1 MSNPNS
7 MKKPLLV
14 TALILGMG
22 CYQAGAVK
30 TPTEYADGAFQSL
43 SPSGQYA
50 ISDQGFGI
58 VTIYDF
64 VNDKSYVYGEET
76 FSYSTGLGNAVSN
89 NGIVLA
95 STTNNTNAAYWSEG
109 KWIDLNVPNPNH
121 SNMANGITPD
131 GSRICG
137 SIGNAAMNPDE
148 DNTMLLPA
156 YWDRQADGSY
166 GECHTLPH
174 PDLDYTGRAPQYI
187 TAISISDDGKT
198 IAGLIT
204 DCPGQM
210 YYPIVYQQ
218 ADNGEWSYKILCED
232 KVKPATALPE
242 YPGESPAAPQATDY
256 MTDEAKAKW
265 EEDYKTW
272 QSNGYNPD
280 EYPVETGYMTE
291 EQQAK
296 YTADKASYD
305 VEFAEWDEKSNAY
318 YDAYYEY
325 QAGAPAFVFNAVL
338 LSPDGKTYL
347 ATNSV
352 EDPTSWAW
360 PPVTQDAPWAIDIA
374 TGEVSVLDFG
384 MSISPTQMPNS
395 TTVLAYT
402 GLYSLPS
409 TAYIIELDPANAE
422 NNTCTPLHE
431 WLSAKSDDLKEWMES
446 KLMHEV
452 ESYDDDYN
460 PVFDEYLFTG
470 MTLASS
476 DLSKLTFWHVVQWE
490 PYETQSM
497 AYLVDLN
504 EQSGLE
510 NTVADTKLR
519 VSFDASGNLCVGDG
533 VATVE
538 VFDLAG
544 RRVFNGTTG
553 KHSNELGAGVYV
565 VKATGLDGSS
575 NTSKVIK

>member
-1 MSNPNS
+1 

-14 TALILGMG
+14 TALILSMG
-22 CYQAGAVK
+22 CYQAGAFT
-30 TPTEYADGAFQSL
+30 TPKEYADGAFQSL
-43 SPSGQYA
+43 SPNGQYA
-50 ISDQGFGI
+50 VSDLGFGI

-64 VNDKSYVYGEET
+64 VNDKSYAYGEET
-76 FSYSTGLGNAVSN
+76 YSYSVGLGNAVSN

-95 STTNNTNAAYWSEG
+95 STSNNLDAAYWSDGE
-109 KWIDLNVPNPNH
+109 WVELNVPNANL
-121 SNMANGITPD
+121 SNMTNGVTPD

-148 DNTMLLPA
+148 DNIMLLPA
-156 YWDRQADGSY
+156 YWDRKADGSY

-174 PDLDYTGRAPQYI
+174 PNLDYTGRAPQYI

-198 IAGLIT
+198 IGGMIT
-204 DCPGQM
+204 DCAGQM
-210 YYPIVYQQ
+210 IYPIVYQQ
-218 ADNGEWSYKILCED
+218 ADNDEWSYKIRCED
-232 KVKPATALPE
+232 KVKPTTELPE
-242 YPGESPAAPQATDY
+242 YPGEFPAAPKATDY
-256 MTDEAKAKW
+256 MTDEAKANY
-265 EEDYKTW
+265 EADYSAW

-280 EYPVETGYMTE
+280 EFPVATDYMTE
-291 EQQAK
+291 EQQAQ
-296 YTADKASYD
+296 YAADTASYNALK
-305 VEFAEWDEKSNAY
+305 AEWEEKSNAY
-318 YDAYYEY
+318 YDAYAEY
-325 QAGAPAFVFNAVL
+325 LAGAPSFVFNAVR

-347 ATNSV
+347 VTNSV
-352 EDPTSWAW
+352 QDPDSWGW
-360 PPVTQDAPWAIDIA
+360 PPVSQDAPWAIDIA
-374 TGEVSVLDFG
+374 TDEVSVLDFG
-384 MSISPTQMPNS
+384 LSISPTQMPNS

-402 GLYSLPS
+402 GLYSMPS

-431 WLSAKSDDLKEWMES
+431 WLAAKSADLKDWMES
-446 KLMHEV
+446 TLMHEV
-452 ESYDDDYN
+452 ESYDEDYN

-470 MTLASS
+470 MALASS

-490 PYETQSM
+490 PYENESM
-497 AYLVDLN
+497 AYVIDLN

-510 NTVADTKLR
+510 NAVADTKLR

-553 KHSNELGAGVYV
+553 KHSNGLGAGVYV
-565 VKATGLDGSS
+565 VKATGPDGSS